1 MTKSEYQLL
10 AHQYRLYRYN
20 ANLEIRSLLYCGQQD
35 MLQEKTEAWLED
47 FLDQHP
53 CLRPQL
59 DWRFDIGEFR
69 DRLEDKWENYMEDNL
84 CNFDFALDR
93 GGLKQKR
100 LRLAKL
106 DLPSYEDERD
116 PTGQDEY
123 INQLG
128 GIGEIDEPTT
138 LANMQ

>member
-1 MTKSEYQLL
+1 MKQHEYKLL

-35 MLQEKTEAWLED
+35 MLQEKTEGWLES
-47 FLDQHP
+47 FLDHHP

-59 DWRFDIGEFR
+59 DWRYDIGEFR
-69 DRLEDKWENYMEDNL
+69 DRLEDKWENYMDDNL
-84 CNFDFALDR
+84 CDFDFALDR

-106 DLPSYEDERD
+106 DL
-116 PTGQDEY
+116 Q
-123 INQLG
+123 
-128 GIGEIDEPTT
+128 
-138 LANMQ
+138 